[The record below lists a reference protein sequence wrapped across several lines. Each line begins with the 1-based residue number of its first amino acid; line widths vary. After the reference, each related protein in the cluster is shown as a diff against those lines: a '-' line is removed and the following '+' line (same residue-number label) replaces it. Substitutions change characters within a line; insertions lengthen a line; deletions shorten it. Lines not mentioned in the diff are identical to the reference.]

1 MSDQAPR
8 SNRAR
13 REQARYSSSVRPG
26 SAMAQMPQT
35 TPIRD
40 SARMKLQNLTRPELR
55 CRALF
60 VVTDGSY
67 CIICIN
73 PAGVEYLVTL
83 SYSLG
88 TSLLNIA

>member
-1 MSDQAPR
+1 MNAISCAT
-8 SNRAR
+8 
-13 REQARYSSSVRPG
+13 RYSSSVRPG